1 MQKTIIE
8 SLTYREELEM
18 SVLYLNL
25 EKLKYLVAMD
35 IFDEDCLMSNDIN
48 ETKQRYP
55 LYVINLCYSYI
66 FTKEPYRCFIEKNN
80 AMLNFWHERF
90 GLPLKNDELLEN
102 LYEHKER
109 LNLEYYEDKFHFSW
123 LCSCVSRM
131 DSYKFLFNKESSD
144 HNHYYMY
151 SWMINKALM
160 IRTAKTLEDKGANL
174 HYDYDEEYREYV
186 QNIDENDLDEA
197 IISFIEKHDNQGEE
211 LALYDEDKFTH
222 RFFSDSKQ
230 YAAML
235 KRLLLTKYLK
245 IRIGG
250 NSFRVGESIT
260 NMAKAL
266 GVEDKILDFDAY
278 HKDVQFE
285 WGSPLIDYADKFD
298 FRWQGGEGTGHHSM
312 VWYYVNSVDCGWFN
326 EDGSFCRF
334 DSNVKG
340 YWQIVEV
347 IKAKGYNFIEPA
359 TCALICGKDPRIS
372 GRQQTMLEEE
382 GIDFINVFNLLLMGS

>member
-1 MQKTIIE
+1 MQKTITE
-8 SLTYREELEM
+8 HLTYREELEM
-18 SVLYLNL
+18 AVLYLNL

-35 IFDEDCLMSNDIN
+35 IFDEDCLLSNDIN

-66 FTKEPYRCFIEKNN
+66 FTKEPYSCFIEKNI
-80 AMLNFWHERF
+80 AMLNFWHEHF
-90 GLPLKNDELLEN
+90 GHPLKNDKLLEK
-102 LYEHKER
+102 LYEHKDR
-109 LNLEYYEDKFHFSW
+109 LNLDYYENEFNFRW

-151 SWMINKALM
+151 SWMINDALM
-160 IRTAKTLEDKGANL
+160 IRTAKALEDNGANL
-174 HYDYDEEYREYV
+174 HYDRDAEFIEYV
-186 QNIDENDLDEA
+186 KNIDENDLDVT
-197 IISFIEKHDNQGEE
+197 IISFIDKHDNEGEE
-211 LALYDEDKFTH
+211 LALYDEDKFTN

-230 YAAML
+230 YSAML
-235 KRLLLTKYLK
+235 KRLLLTKHLK

-266 GVEDKILDFDAY
+266 GVEDKVLDFDSY
-278 HKDVQFE
+278 FKEEQFV

-298 FRWQGGEGTGHHSM
+298 FRSQGGKDTRHYSM
-312 VWYYVNSVDCGWFN
+312 VWYYVNNVDCGWY
-326 EDGSFCRF
+326 EKDGSFCRF
-334 DSNVKG
+334 NSKEKG

-347 IKAKGYNFIEPA
+347 IKTKGYNSLKPA
-359 TCALICGKDPRIS
+359 TCALICGKDSRIS

-382 GIDFINVFNLLLMGS
+382 KIDYINVFNLLLK

>member
-1 MQKTIIE
+1 MKKTIIE
-8 SLTYREELEM
+8 YLTYREELEM
-18 SVLYLNL
+18 TVLYLNL

-35 IFDEDCLMSNDIN
+35 IFDEDCLLSNDIN

-109 LNLEYYEDKFHFSW
+109 LNLDYYEDKFHFSW
-123 LCSCVSRM
+123 LCSCVAEMNR
-131 DSYKFLFNKESSD
+131 YKFLFNKESSD

-151 SWMINKALM
+151 SWMIDDALM
-160 IRTAKTLEDKGANL
+160 TRTAKTLEDKGANL
-174 HYDYDEEYREYV
+174 HYDRDAEIREHV
-186 QNIDENDLDEA
+186 KNIDENDLDET
-197 IISFIEKHDNQGEE
+197 IISFIEKHDNEGEE
-211 LALYDEDKFTH
+211 LALYDEDKFTL
-222 RFFSDSKQ
+222 RLFDSKQ
-230 YAAML
+230 YRAIL
-235 KRLLLTKYLK
+235 KQLLLTKHLK

-266 GVEDKILDFDAY
+266 GVEDKVLDFDAY
-278 HKDVQFE
+278 FIEEQFV

-298 FRWQGGEGTGHHSM
+298 FRSQGGDSSHSM
-312 VWYYVNSVDCGWFN
+312 VWYYVNNVDCGWYN
-326 EDGSFCRF
+326 KDGSFSRF
-334 DSNVKG
+334 NSKEKG
-340 YWQIVEV
+340 YWQIVEI
-347 IKAKGYNFIEPA
+347 IKAKGYNSIKPA

-382 GIDFINVFNLLLMGS
+382 CIDYINVFNFLIR